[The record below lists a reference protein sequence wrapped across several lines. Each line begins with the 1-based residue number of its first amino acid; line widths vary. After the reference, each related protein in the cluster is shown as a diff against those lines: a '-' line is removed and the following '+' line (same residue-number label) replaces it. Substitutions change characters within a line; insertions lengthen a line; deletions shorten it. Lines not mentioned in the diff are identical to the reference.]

1 MKLYSLNTKLD
12 FGEYKGQTLKDV
24 FMKDP
29 EYVETCI
36 LENPVFCF
44 TDNIMERLEDMHD
57 EFAFS
62 DEAVE
67 KLAEKY
73 EIYEE
78 EENQFEE
85 GENLNAEDLKGLG
98 IVDDGFDDDYD
109 DSGSS
114 GGYYDDSDGFGY

>member
-12 FGEYKGQTLKDV
+12 FGDFKGQTLKDV

-29 EYVETCI
+29 EYIETCI
-36 LENPVFCF
+36 IENPVFCF
-44 TDNIMERLEDMHD
+44 TDNIMEKLEDMHD

-78 EENQFEE
+78 EENQFDES
-85 GENLNAEDLKGLG
+85 ENFNAEDLKGLG
-98 IVDDGFDDDYD
+98 IVDDSFDDDYD
-109 DSGSS
+109 EPGST
-114 GGYYDDSDGFGY
+114 GGYYDDSDGFNY

>member
-12 FGEYKGQTLKDV
+12 FGDFKGQTLKDV

-29 EYVETCI
+29 EYIETCI
-36 LENPVFCF
+36 IENPVFCF
-44 TDNIMERLEDMHD
+44 TDNIMEKLEDMHD

-67 KLAEKY
+67 KLGEKY

-78 EENQFEE
+78 EENQFDES
-85 GENLNAEDLKGLG
+85 ENFNAEDLKGLG
-98 IVDDGFDDDYD
+98 IVDDTFDDDYD
-109 DSGSS
+109 EPGST
-114 GGYYDDSDGFGY
+114 GGYYDDSDGFNY